1 MSFEPI
7 SFKNFNKEI
16 TIDGKITNTSQMM
29 FKGSEATGELVDYQE
44 MTLEPLR
51 DRRRRIRCVLEGEN
65 VGKAVEGDWVEITG
79 ILDFDMRKPRRPE
92 LNRLIPDRKP
102 YIKVNKITIMD

>member
-1 MSFEPI
+1 MSLDAI
-7 SFKNFNKEI
+7 SFKNYNKKI
-16 TIDGKITNTSQMM
+16 AIDGKITNASQMV
-29 FKGSEATGELVDYQE
+29 FKHSEITDELVDYQE
-44 MTLEPLR
+44 ITLQPSI
-51 DRRRRIRCVLEGEN
+51 DRRRRLKCVVEGDN

-92 LNRLIPDRKP
+92 SNPLIPDKNP